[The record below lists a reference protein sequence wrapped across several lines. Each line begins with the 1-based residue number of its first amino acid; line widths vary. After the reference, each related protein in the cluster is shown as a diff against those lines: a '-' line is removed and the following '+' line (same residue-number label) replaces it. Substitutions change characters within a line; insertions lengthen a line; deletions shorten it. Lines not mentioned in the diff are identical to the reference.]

1 MSNFPPAARLRALL
15 LACLLA
21 PGLASAQERGTAVP
35 VAEQSAEEPEEIVV
49 TGSRIVRA
57 ELTATS
63 PIAVIDADTIR
74 LNNPVSIEDVLR
86 RSPQFAPAIGSQ
98 VNNGN
103 SGAATLDLRNLG
115 EERTLV
121 LVDGKRFVPYD
132 SQNIVDVNMIPVPLL
147 ERVEVITGGASAAYG
162 SEAVAGVVN
171 FILKDDFEGLEV
183 NTLYGVTQEG
193 DGQRYGFDV
202 TAGGNFGG
210 GRGNVVV
217 NAGYTKQDPVSQ
229 ADRRFSRDA
238 RNDLLQLDGSF
249 SADEATTVYSSFP
262 GDDDLGCTQFDSSG
276 ALAPCVS
283 FYNFNPPNLFQVP
296 NQKWTATLL
305 GNYDINDRVEFFTR
319 GSFANSRTT
328 TEVAPTATFFFPYT
342 LNTDNPFLSPA
353 ARDRFTLADQ
363 NECEE
368 PVFDDAF
375 NLVGCDKFAATAGDG
390 FTDVLLGRRLSE
402 LGPRVSDYENT
413 AYQFVGGLRGEWA
426 EDHRYEVF
434 AQYGRTSRTQRFVND
449 ARNDRVS
456 QALVADLDG
465 DDNPF
470 CFEPG
475 DAGRT
480 PIAGCV
486 PIDVFGPGRLNAAGQ
501 DFIRADL
508 SESNSVDQLV
518 TGGSLNGI
526 LPVTVPMASTPVG
539 YAVGVEY
546 RREQGENRPDA
557 LYKEGQ
563 ALGYGAS
570 SDVDAEID
578 IREVF
583 GEILVPVV
591 QDARFARAINV
602 EAGIRYADYENSTF
616 VGGNDFDN
624 TSFKLGADWS
634 PTDALRFRAMFQ
646 RAVRAPN
653 LREIGLPSTSG
664 TGDLGF
670 DPCEGTNPLG
680 NAALTQLCIDTGV
693 PPARIGSVV
702 SIVASQAN
710 NFLGGNP
717 DLRPEEADTWTVGF
731 VVQPESVPGLSAS
744 VDWYRIR
751 IEDGITQIS
760 EQNVVNACYDPA
772 LNPTL
777 DPDNEFCQR
786 LRRSPVGGGFQGG
799 TTVGIDVSLVNAA
812 VETAEGIDFAVGYTI
827 GLERGELG
835 FNLQATYLLEQ
846 ALQDAS
852 FLPNND
858 CTGLVG
864 SICLRPRNDWVALLA
879 TSWRSGGLT
888 LQLDTRYLSP
898 VTKDAIE
905 LDPLRPDPDNP
916 GKFIGTNPADFATPE
931 IPSYFRFDLRAQYDI
946 NETWT
951 VRATI
956 DNIFDREP
964 PIVGDFYG
972 GTAEN
977 SGSTFPSVYDPLGRA
992 FSVGA
997 TARF

>member
-1 MSNFPPAARLRALL
+1 MTDLPLRARHSALL
-15 LACLLA
+15 LASLLA
-21 PGLASAQERGTAVP
+21 PPVALAQEEEAPATIE
-35 VAEQSAEEPEEIVV
+35 EQSREEIQEIVV
-49 TGSRIVRA
+49 TGSRIVRQ

-63 PIAVIDADTIR
+63 PIAVINEDTIR
-74 LNNPVSIEDVLR
+74 LNNPVNMEELLR

-103 SGAATLDLRNLG
+103 AGAATLDLRNLG

-132 SQNIVDVNMIPVPLL
+132 SQNIVDVNMIPASLL
-147 ERVEVITGGASAAYG
+147 ERVEVITGGASAVYG

-171 FILKDDFEGLEV
+171 FILKKDFEGLEV

-193 DGQRYGFDV
+193 DGQNYGFDV

-210 GRGNVVV
+210 GRGNVVLNV
-217 NAGYTKQDPVSQ
+217 GYTKQEPVFQ
-229 ADRRFSRDA
+229 GDRGFSRQTKD
-238 RNDLLQLDGSF
+238 DLLRDSGSF
-249 SADEATTVYSSFP
+249 STDEATTLYSSFP
-262 GDDDLGCTQFDSSG
+262 GDDDFGCTQFDGAG

-283 FYNFNPPNLFQVP
+283 VFNFNPPNLFQVP

-305 GNYDINDRVEFFTR
+305 GNYEISDRVEFFTR

-328 TEVAPTATFFFPYT
+328 TEIAPTATFFFPYT
-342 LNTDNPFLSPA
+342 LNTDNPFLSA
-353 ARDRFTLADQ
+353 SARDRFTLADQ
-363 NECEE
+363 NECDE
-368 PVFDDAF
+368 PVFDDNF
-375 NLVGCDKFAATAGDG
+375 DLVGCDQLAATAGDG

-402 LGPRVSDYENT
+402 LGARVSDFENT

-426 EDHRYEVF
+426 ENQRFEVF
-434 AQYGRTSRTQRFVND
+434 AQYGRTSRTQRFAND
-449 ARNDRVS
+449 ARNDRVA
-456 QALVADLDG
+456 QALVSALDG
-465 DDNPF
+465 DDNAF
-470 CFEPG
+470 CFNPA
-475 DAGRT
+475 DPART

-486 PIDVFGPGRLNAAGQ
+486 PIDLFGPGRLDPAGR
-501 DFIRADL
+501 DYIRADL
-508 SESNSVDQLV
+508 SEINSVDQLV
-518 TGGSLNGI
+518 AGGSLSGN
-526 LPVTVPMASTPVG
+526 LPLTVPLATTPVG
-539 YAVGVEY
+539 YAAGVEY
-546 RREQGENRPDA
+546 RREKGQNRPDA
-557 LYKEGQ
+557 VYREGQ
-563 ALGYGAS
+563 ALGFGAS

-578 IREVF
+578 ISEIF
-583 GEILVPVV
+583 GELLVPVV
-591 QDARFARAINV
+591 QDARYARAINL
-602 EAGIRYADYENSTF
+602 EAGIRFARYENTT
-616 VGGNDFDN
+616 GGNGNDFSN
-624 TSFKLGADWS
+624 TSFKLGGDWA
-634 PTDALRFRAMFQ
+634 PTDGLRFRAMFQ

-653 LREIGLPSTSG
+653 LREIGLPSTSS

-680 NAALTQLCIDTGV
+680 NPALTQLCIDTGV
-693 PPARIGSVV
+693 PPARLGSVV
-702 SIVASQAN
+702 SIVAGQVN

-731 VVQPESVPGLSAS
+731 VAQPGSLPGLIAS

-751 IEDGITQIS
+751 IEDGITQIA

-777 DPDNEFCQR
+777 DPGNEYCQR

-799 TTVGIDVSLVNAA
+799 TTVGVDVSLVNAA
-812 VETAEGIDFAVGYTI
+812 VETAEGIDFAVGYTL

-835 FNLQATYLLEQ
+835 LNLQATYLLEQ

-858 CTGLVG
+858 CRGLVG
-864 SICLRPRNDWVALLA
+864 EICLRPRNEWVALLA

-888 LQLDTRYLSP
+888 VQLDTRYLSP
-898 VTKDAIE
+898 VTKDTVE
-905 LDPLRPDPDNP
+905 LDPLRPDPDDP
-916 GKFIGTNPADFATPE
+916 GGFVGTDPAEFAVPKIG
-931 IPSYFRFDLRAQYDI
+931 SYFRFDLRGQYDL

-951 VRATI
+951 LRASI
-956 DNIFDREP
+956 DNLFDRDP

-977 SGSTFPSVYDPLGRA
+977 SGSTYPSVYDALGRA
-992 FSVGA
+992 FRFGV

>member
-1 MSNFPPAARLRALL
+1 MTDLPLRAPPGALL
-15 LACLLA
+15 LAVLLA
-21 PGLASAQERGTAVP
+21 PSLAVAQDDGAPVP
-35 VAEQSAEEPEEIVV
+35 VEEQSREEVQEIIV
-49 TGSRIVRA
+49 TGSRIVRQ

-63 PIAVIDADTIR
+63 PIAVINEDTIR
-74 LNNPVSIEDVLR
+74 LNNPVTVEEVLR
-86 RSPQFAPAIGSQ
+86 RSPQFAPAIGGQ

-103 SGAATLDLRNLG
+103 VGAATLDLRNLG

-132 SQNIVDVNMIPVPLL
+132 SQNIVDVNMIPASLL
-147 ERVEVITGGASAAYG
+147 ERVEVITGGASATYG

-171 FILKDDFEGLEV
+171 FILKKDFEGLEV

-217 NAGYTKQDPVSQ
+217 NVGYTKQDPVSQ
-229 ADRRFSRDA
+229 ADRAFSRIA
-238 RNDLLQLDGSF
+238 KNDLLQPDGSF
-249 SADEATTVYSSFP
+249 SADEATTLYSSFP
-262 GDDDLGCTQFDSSG
+262 GDDDFGCTQFDSSG

-283 FYNFNPPNLFQVP
+283 VYNFNPPNLFQLP

-305 GNYDINDRVEFFTR
+305 GNYEINDRVEFFTR

-328 TEVAPTATFFFPYT
+328 TEIAPTATFFFPYT
-342 LNTDNPFLSPA
+342 INTDNPFLSA
-353 ARDRFTLADQ
+353 SARDRFTLADQ
-363 NECEE
+363 NECDE
-368 PVFDDAF
+368 PVFDDDF
-375 NLVGCDKFAATAGDG
+375 NLVGCDQLAATAGDG

-402 LGPRVSDYENT
+402 LGARVSDFENT

-426 EDHRYEVF
+426 ENQRFEVF
-434 AQYGRTSRTQRFVND
+434 AQYGRTSRNQRFVND
-449 ARNDRVS
+449 ARNDRVA
-456 QALVADLDG
+456 QALVAGLDG
-465 DDNPF
+465 DDNAF
-470 CFEPG
+470 CFNPA
-475 DAGRT
+475 DPARA

-486 PIDVFGPGRLNAAGQ
+486 PIDVFGPGRLDAAGQ
-501 DFIRADL
+501 DYIRANL
-508 SESNSVDQLV
+508 TEINSVDQLV
-518 TGGSLNGI
+518 TGGSLNGS
-526 LPVTVPMASTPVG
+526 LPLTVPLASTPVG

-546 RREQGENRPDA
+546 RREQGENRPDD
-557 LYKEGQ
+557 LYREGL
-563 ALGYGAS
+563 ALGYGTS

-602 EAGIRYADYENSTF
+602 EAGIRYAQYENST
-616 VGGNDFDN
+616 GSSSSDFNN
-624 TSFKLGADWS
+624 TSFKLGADWA
-634 PTDALRFRAMFQ
+634 PVDGLRFRAMFQ

-653 LREIGLPSTSG
+653 LREIGLPSTSS

-670 DPCEGTNPLG
+670 DPCEGANPLG

-702 SIVASQAN
+702 SIIAGQVN

-731 VVQPESVPGLSAS
+731 VLQPESVPGLTAS
-744 VDWYRIR
+744 VDWYRIK
-751 IEDGITQIS
+751 IEDGITQIA

-772 LNPTL
+772 LNPGL
-777 DPDNEFCQR
+777 DPDNEYCRR

-799 TTVGIDVSLVNAA
+799 TEVGVDVSLVNAA

-835 FNLQATYLLEQ
+835 FNLQATYTLEQ

-858 CTGLVG
+858 CTALVG
-864 SICLRPRNDWVALLA
+864 EICLRPRNEWVALLA
-879 TSWRSGGLT
+879 SSWRSGGLT

-898 VTKDAIE
+898 VTKDTII

-916 GKFIGTNPADFATPE
+916 GEFIGTDPANFAKPK
-931 IPSYFRFDLRAQYDI
+931 INSYFRFDLRAQLDL

-951 VRATI
+951 LRATI
-956 DNIFDREP
+956 DNLLDRDP

-977 SGSTFPSVYDPLGRA
+977 SGSTYPSVYDALGRA
-992 FSVGA
+992 FSVGV